1 MKFLILPIFAFLL
14 FFSFWEMGVRIF
26 HIEQWILPSPL
37 QILASLWIRRELLLF
52 HTSQTI
58 LEALMG
64 LSFAVLVGAGIAIIM
79 EWSAFFQRL
88 LKPFLVV
95 SQTIPFIALAPL
107 LVIWFG
113 YGLLPKILVIILACF
128 FPIAVNLYDGFKSV
142 DVNMIRLLKS
152 MDASKWQIFR
162 LVKFPSSLPYFFSG
176 LKIAG
181 AYAVTAGVVS
191 EWLGAEGGLGILL
204 VRFAKS
210 YLTDGVFAV
219 IFVITALSLV
229 LVFTIEQLTKITIPW
244 HYHKKER
251 SLA

>member
-1 MKFLILPIFAFLL
+1 M
-14 FFSFWEMGVRIF
+14 SVRIF
-26 HIEQWILPSPL
+26 HIEQWILPSPF
-37 QILASLWIRRELLLF
+37 QILVSLWTRRDLLLF
-52 HTSQTI
+52 HTSRTI
-58 LEALMG
+58 LEALIG
-64 LSFAVLVGAGIAIIM
+64 LSFAILVGAGIAIIM

-128 FPIAVNLYDGFKSV
+128 FPIAINLYDGFKSV
-142 DVNMIRLLKS
+142 DVNMVRLLKS
-152 MDASKWQIFR
+152 MGASKWQIFR

-229 LVFTIEQLTKITIPW
+229 LVFAIEHLTKITIPW
-244 HYHKKER
+244 HYHKKEG